1 MHVADLIGNT
11 RLVELSA
18 LLERPGVRLFGKLE
32 GDNPGGSV
40 KDRPA
45 KWMIKNAIAR
55 GELAPG
61 MRLIEP
67 TSGNTGIALAMLARA
82 YGVEIDLVMPEGSTL
97 ERVHTMQAFG
107 ANVISTPAEGGME
120 AAIDLARQRV
130 RDGGVLM
137 LDQFSNPDNWLAH
150 YESTAPEIW
159 RDTQGQLTH
168 FISAMGTTGTIMGCA
183 RYFAEHAPSVRVV
196 GVHPAGESRI
206 PGIRR
211 WPAAYL
217 PKIFEPARVHE
228 TFEVTAE
235 EAEAQT
241 RELARRLGV
250 FVGVSAGGAVVAA
263 RRVAA
268 VLERGTLVTI
278 LCDRGDRYL
287 SSGLFAPR
295 ETP

>member
-45 KWMIKNAIAR
+45 KWMIRNAIAR

-61 MRLIEP
+61 TRLIEP

-241 RELARRLGV
+241 RELALRLGV

-268 VLERGTLVTI
+268 GLERGTLVTI